1 MNSLTSKGNQTLDV
15 SEGTALNMVWKAINS
30 KPEGIN
36 ENMKYTLAKQLSSVV
51 ENGSPSCSMGKI
63 ERIVQTLEGV
73 DDKDIISTKPTP
85 VLREEI
91 GSKAHQIRTELEKN
105 GYDSE
110 VAKTKF
116 KEEINKEYVGKLNMS
131 PRIIEPIINEF
142 KEGF

>member
-1 MNSLTSKGNQTLDV
+1 
-15 SEGTALNMVWKAINS
+15 MVLQVVLWEKS
-30 KPEGIN
+30 N
-36 ENMKYTLAKQLSSVV
+36 ELS
-51 ENGSPSCSMGKI
+51 
-63 ERIVQTLEGV
+63 RTLEGV
-73 DDKDIISTKPTP
+73 NDKDIISTKPTP

-131 PRIIEPIINEF
+131 PKNY
-142 KEGF
+142 